1 MSRNNSQHGGAL
13 LAVLWL
19 AAALSTIAFSIAN
32 TVRGETERATTA
44 VENTKAQFLA
54 RGAMERY
61 LYQRAVGFPPL
72 ARMGPFIR
80 YQFPAGEAVVEVI
93 PESSKLNIN
102 QAPPAEILAL
112 LLGLGVPG
120 DLAQQIT
127 LAILDWRASSPTGGF
142 SPFDQYYLSRSPSFL
157 ARHSSLEEVE
167 ELLLV
172 RGMTPEIFYGGF
184 QDQADGSAV
193 LRAGLRDCVTV
204 FGGSASYDINT
215 VHPAVMLSAGIRPAR
230 VQQITALRR
239 VAPFL
244 DQSQLLPLQ
253 LAGEPGLQR
262 LALNP
267 AGNTF
272 TLRATARLYL
282 GEGPSRRLSE
292 TRTTTAALIR
302 WQPKQGNAP
311 YHILRWYERALS
323 ELPWPGEAM
332 Q

>member
-1 MSRNNSQHGGAL
+1 MPRNNKQKGGAL

-19 AAALSTIAFSIAN
+19 AAALSTIAFSVAN

-44 VENTKAQFLA
+44 VEATKAEFLA
-54 RGAMERY
+54 RGAMDRY
-61 LYQRAVGFPPL
+61 LYQRAIGFPPL

-93 PESSKLNIN
+93 PETSKLNIN
-102 QAPPAEILAL
+102 QAPPEEILAL

-120 DLAQQIT
+120 ELAQP
-127 LAILDWRASSPTGGF
+127 LAMAIVDWRSPSPAGGF
-142 SPFDQYYLSRSPSFL
+142 SPFDQFYLSRSPSFF
-157 ARHSSLEEVE
+157 ARHASLEEIE

-172 RGMTPEIFYGGF
+172 RGMTPEIYYGGF
-184 QDQADGSAV
+184 QDQMDGTAV
-193 LRAGLRDCVTV
+193 LRAGLRECVTV

-230 VQQITALRR
+230 VQQIATLRR
-239 VAPFL
+239 ITPFL
-244 DQSQLLPLQ
+244 DQSQLLPLL

-267 AGNTF
+267 GGNTF

-282 GEGPSRRLSE
+282 GEGSSRRLSD
-292 TRTTTAALIR
+292 TRTSTAALIR

-311 YHILRWYERALS
+311 YHILRWQERALS
-323 ELPWPGEAM
+323 ELPWPGEADR
-332 Q
+332 